1 MCLVLLSWFAIT
13 IQTIQINNQIRRHA
27 STSFK
32 ERFYP
37 IFDFCKPNFG
47 SSTGSLLYLKDIT
60 KEERKKIRQ
69 EEKRRKEGNYEL
81 SWRSKIIVGY

>member
-1 MCLVLLSWFAIT
+1 MLVHLL
-13 IQTIQINNQIRRHA
+13 RRD
-27 STSFK
+27 SILF
-32 ERFYP
+32 
-37 IFDFCKPNFG
+37 FDFCKPNFG

-81 SWRSKIIVGY
+81 S